1 LKSFLTPFTEPP
13 LHSHTQY
20 WWTPKRFTMAP
31 NLKRVSLLS
40 QSLSSLQIVRPKDAL
55 QYQAPAPLLDS
66 NSYWE
71 WSEPTDLFSADHLT
85 ANLLSASKPS
95 ASCASASTIQAQ
107 NDEYWAEE
115 SSSASSK
122 QHSNIEPLHLAAAD
136 SLVYFAETSYDG
148 SIPSYWDEAMA
159 PVHHHCNDC
168 ELVQKH
174 DYWNEAVHHPTSDSD
189 EYWAEESDALLF
201 AQQRWRRY
209 WNWEVDTCTRRD
221 CYWIM

>member
-1 LKSFLTPFTEPP
+1 
-13 LHSHTQY
+13 
-20 WWTPKRFTMAP
+20 MAP
-31 NLKRVSLLS
+31 NLKRISLLS

-71 WSEPTDLFSADHLT
+71 WSEPTDLFSADHQT

-95 ASCASASTIQAQ
+95 ASSASDSTIQVQ

-115 SSSASSK
+115 SSSASNK

-136 SLVYFAETSYDG
+136 SLVYFAEALYDG

-168 ELVQKH
+168 ELVVQQH